1 MPGTEDSRQTC
12 LFCRIAAGELEA
24 EIVYENDRLLAFRDI
39 SPKAPVHVL
48 LIPRIHIPTVD
59 DLGEEHRDLLADLF
73 LAASRIARDQG
84 VDEGGYRLVVNCR
97 EGAGQS
103 VFHLHMH
110 LLGGRP
116 FQWPPG

>member
-1 MPGTEDSRQTC
+1 MSGAESTPQTC
-12 LFCRIAAGELEA
+12 LFCRIASGELEA
-24 EIVYENDRLLAFRDI
+24 EVVHETDRLLAFRDI
-39 SPKAPVHVL
+39 SPKAPVHIL
-48 LIPRIHIPTVD
+48 LIPRQHVASVN
-59 DLGEEHRDLLADLF
+59 DLGEEHREVLADLF
-73 LAASRIARDQG
+73 QAASRIARDQG
-84 VDEGGYRLVVNCR
+84 VDEDGYRLVVNCG